1 MKHLIL
7 VATIAAAC
15 IVFGLYLSWGH
26 DINPPIE
33 HRETAQ
39 EAHVRAWQWVQ
50 SNPSDYPRQ
59 IMGLSNATP
68 SMGDLFGWR
77 RGWIVL
83 ELSPIANMRHRE
95 IGVFEAYGQLV
106 IHRYWQ
112 RGSGYI
118 GDGDNNPRS
127 DGFISNHVGRVVFV
141 VTWGEA
147 NPIFA
152 Q

>member
-33 HRETAQ
+33 HRETAH
-39 EAHVRAWQWVQ
+39 EAHVRAWQWNQ

-68 SMGDLFGWR
+68 SMGA
-77 RGWIVL
+77 
-83 ELSPIANMRHRE
+83 LSPIENMRHRE
-95 IGVFEAYGQLV
+95 IGVFEAYDQLV

-127 DGFISNHVGRVVFV
+127 DGFIQDHVGRVVFI
-141 VTWGEA
+141 VTWGEP
-147 NPIFA
+147 NPSFSD
-152 Q
+152 